1 MRTSNRRGDSVCKKQ
16 MSMPKTHTTCLS
28 KISLANRHRLTS
40 SLFLFALIG
49 ASGGVYAQTEKRNVE
64 VVKVEGRTFDTEA
77 SEVAIDF
84 AEVGVQVQIIDS
96 VEIETGGFTNFGEAA
111 AGLIRGANI
120 GYSPDEGEFT
130 IRLDGGTDRDTLLLV
145 DGVPYFDR
153 SSPLEDLWPATAI
166 DPRII
171 DSVEVYRGGNSLY
184 FGSNGGLGVVRVNLI
199 EPDPEE
205 GGELGFYYG
214 SFKTRET
221 YGNKSFVLG
230 NDNKHIIAVY
240 GRSYE
245 TDAHEIFDEDQYTDN
260 IIALGGYHEF
270 PYSYNNIGAKYRWII
285 SEESDTEF
293 TFGAQLATIDFRD
306 SFPWLTVYQPN
317 YTEFPIYNFSFR
329 HSFNDRV
336 RMEIE
341 GHHQEPQLHNTEL
354 DPASCNI
361 PRVGDLSEQAQS
373 EAATRGIEGF
383 STATA
388 FEEFADEIGIP
399 AGCVTN
405 PYPGAAPTRGI
416 AASGTNSWLSDE
428 NGVPYG
434 TADNPFPIGAPIGYV
449 IQSRASFGDNV
460 PTKGFGTTDQFY
472 SGYRDW
478 GLNGRTYF
486 DINEYVEVV
495 GGLQYTA
502 YEDAS
507 DEEYGV
513 RDVTLSQTSL
523 YADFRLSLPILDG
536 FNSSLAYRNDFNS
549 EFEDQNVYKFSV
561 RQNFGSYYA
570 RVSGGTGYSLPKI
583 DEIGAFGANSNINP
597 GLQPQ
602 EVDTINAGIGFD
614 GETIG
619 GTYNIEI
626 GYFDSTIENSF
637 GSGELEDVC
646 TEYGADDADRT
657 NIIPP
662 DEFCATAFSRGL
674 ERDQTVS
681 FNRLNV
687 QEIEGFTVDIAFD
700 FDKYQLDFSYTE
712 QDSLQENGLFETQAI
727 FEGSGQSVFVDTN
740 GALTSENTGTP
751 YYIPGESEFIQSSER
766 PEWTA
771 SLLFTY
777 TPTDRWTF
785 ALNPRFQ
792 GPEYAYMG
800 SRGNRLVD
808 GNGDRVFD
816 PYNFGD
822 YVLVNAS
829 IQYLMGSNKEH
840 RFLLR
845 LVNITDENS
854 HERAGS
860 ADRRTSRAA
869 IRGELGQFDQDYY
882 YYYDWNTKPF
892 SAFLQYEYKF

>member
-1 MRTSNRRGDSVCKKQ
+1 MRTFKRRGNAVCENHNDVNN
-16 MSMPKTHTTCLS
+16 STAINKTKTVYRKNAFFERSALFIAIASICVS
-28 KISLANRHRLTS
+28 AAAQEAGKI
-40 SLFLFALIG
+40 
-49 ASGGVYAQTEKRNVE
+49 EE
-64 VVKVEGRTFDTEA
+64 VRVEGRLVESGT
-77 SEVAIDF
+77 SQVAIDF
-84 AEVGVQVQIIDS
+84 AEVGTQVQIIDS
-96 VEIETGGFTNFGEAA
+96 AEIETGGFTNFGEAA

-130 IRLDGGTDRDTLLLV
+130 IRLDGGTDRDTLLMV

-166 DPRII
+166 DPRVI

-205 GGELGFYYG
+205 SGELGFYYG

-221 YGNKSFVLG
+221 YGNKSIAIAG
-230 NDNKHIIAVY
+230 RKNHIVAVY

-245 TDAHEIFDEDQYTDN
+245 TDAHEIFDEEHYTDN
-260 IIALGGYHEF
+260 IVELGGYHEF
-270 PYSYNNIGAKYRWII
+270 PYSYNSIGMKYRWII

-293 TFGAQLATIDFRD
+293 TLGAQLATIDFRD

-317 YTEFPIYNFSFR
+317 FTEFPIYNMAFR
-329 HSFNDRV
+329 HSFSDRV

-341 GHHQEPQLHNTEL
+341 GHYQEPQLHNTEL
-354 DPASCNI
+354 DPRTCNI
-361 PRVGDLSEQAQS
+361 PRVGDLT
-373 EAATRGIEGF
+373 EAAQAEAASRGITSF
-383 STATA
+383 STATE
-388 FEEFADEIGIP
+388 FETFADEIGIP

-405 PYPGAAPTRGI
+405 PYSGAAPVRGI
-416 AASGTNSWLSDE
+416 ATSGTDSWLSDE

-434 TADNPFPIGAPIGYV
+434 TADNPFPIGAPIGYI

-460 PTKGFGTTDQFY
+460 PTKGFGSTDQFY

-478 GLNGRTYF
+478 GLNGRAYYELS
-486 DINEYVEVV
+486 EYVELV
-495 GGLQYTA
+495 GGIQYTA

-507 DEEYGV
+507 HDEYGV
-513 RDVTLSQTSL
+513 RDVTLSQTGV
-523 YADFRLSLPILDG
+523 YADLRLSVPFLDG
-536 FNSSLAYRNDFNS
+536 LNSSFAFRNDFNS
-549 EFEDQNVYKFSV
+549 EFDDQDVYKYSL
-561 RQNFGSYYA
+561 RQNFGNGYYA

-602 EVDTINAGIGFD
+602 EVDTINAGFGVD
-614 GETIG
+614 GEAFG

-626 GYFDSTIENSF
+626 GYFDSSIENTF
-637 GSGELEDVC
+637 GSGALEDVC
-646 TEYGADDADRT
+646 IEYGADDSDRT

-662 DEFCATAFSRGL
+662 DEFCATASSRGL
-674 ERDQTVS
+674 ESNETVS
-681 FNRLNV
+681 FNRLNT

-700 FDKYQLDFSYTE
+700 FDKYQLDFSYTA
-712 QDSLQENGLFETQAI
+712 QDSLQENGLYETQAL
-727 FEGSGQSVFVDTN
+727 FEGTGAPVFVAA
-740 GALTSENTGTP
+740 GGGLTTEVTGTP
-751 YYIPGESEFIQSSER
+751 YFIPGEKELIQSSER

-771 SLLFTY
+771 TLLLTY

-792 GPEYAYMG
+792 GPEYAYMR
-800 SRGNRLVD
+800 SNGNRLVD
-808 GNGDRVFD
+808 ENGERIFE

-829 IQYLMGSNKEH
+829 IQYLMGDDFQH
-840 RFLLR
+840 RFMLR
-845 LVNITDENS
+845 LVNITDEGS

-869 IRGELGQFDQDYY
+869 IRGELGRYDEDYY
-882 YYYDWNTKPF
+882 YYYDWNTKPP